1 MLARL
6 IRAELSSCVSESE
19 LFRVPSVRSVIVNR
33 YLRLVCGEYVQNVL
47 SPCFQ
52 SLLALSPEAVDVES
66 SDLTVFFFS
75 EVSTHFVLTFFQ
87 VRSTIITQF
96 QSFLDAVCNST
107 NSLTSETRQ
116 ALSILSEA
124 VAAKNEGFF

>member
-52 SLLALSPEAVDVES
+52 SLLALPPEAVDVES
-66 SDLTVFFFS
+66 SDLTVFFFRS
-75 EVSTHFVLTFFQ
+75 FDPFCFDFFSGSFNDHHTVSICLG
-87 VRSTIITQF
+87 RS
-96 QSFLDAVCNST
+96 L
-107 NSLTSETRQ
+107 
-116 ALSILSEA
+116 
-124 VAAKNEGFF
+124 